1 MKQSLEERNQKIIA
15 AVLEKERRLCPGA
28 VDLIGISGSFARGDY
43 YDHSDLDL
51 LILIHDERGK
61 QLATAFIQEDL
72 QVGHDLYCTTWA
84 DLERLSA
91 YHNPHL
97 AKLMGSRIV
106 YAAAPNYEE
115 RLETLRDRVRK
126 IVTSAFTR
134 TDYEKAARELA
145 RARQQS
151 VLARDAGDLAVARK
165 SAGRCIYCLEN
176 ALMLLNKA
184 YFRLGVK
191 SCYQELMTLA
201 CRPVALDQLLEKVVA
216 ATSGQALQ
224 DNLATLVREV
234 EQVFRQVKEELPPAE
249 AEADKLPPAET
260 AAKPLPAARTGQQ
273 VSEAVNQETIAITGQ
288 PAATETGQSGG
299 KAVKQLAS
307 NRPAASVLTGTYEE
321 MFSNW
326 RNKMRLAATTANR
339 HLAFMSLISLDAMLE
354 ELRDEE
360 AAAGMRSADGAP
372 ITLPGSNCA
381 MEIYDPEDLAA
392 TAERFDAL
400 LEEYRRICLAA
411 GVELQVYPDV
421 DAFIRAYLGEKAR

>member
-72 QVGHDLYCTTWA
+72 QVGHDLYCTMWA
-84 DLERLSA
+84 DLERLAA

-106 YAAAPNYEE
+106 YAAAPSYEE

-126 IVTSAFTR
+126 IVTSAFAR

-184 YFRLGVK
+184 YFRRGVK
-191 SCYQELMTLA
+191 ACYEELMALA
-201 CRPVALDQLLEKVVA
+201 QRPAALDQLLEAVVA
-216 ATSGQALQ
+216 ATSWEALQ
-224 DNLATLVREV
+224 DSLSTLLAET
-234 EQVFRQVKEELPPAE
+234 EQVFCQIEDALPSVEAEEKPPA
-249 AEADKLPPAET
+249 
-260 AAKPLPAARTGQQ
+260 AAAGQQ
-273 VSEAVNQETIAITGQ
+273 GCEAVNHQETVATGQ
-288 PAATETGQSGG
+288 PAGG
-299 KAVKQLAS
+299 AVKQLATATDS
-307 NRPAASVLTGTYEE
+307 QSAVGNQPAGSVLTGTYEE

-326 RNKMRLAATTANR
+326 RNKMRLAATTGNR
-339 HLAFMSLISLDAMLE
+339 HLAFMSLISFDAMLE
-354 ELRDEE
+354 ELRGEE
-360 AAAGMRSADGAP
+360 AVADMRNTDGAP
-372 ITLPGSNCA
+372 LTLPGSEQA
-381 MEIYDPEDLAA
+381 LGIYDPKDLGA
-392 TAERFDAL
+392 TADHFDAL
-400 LEEYRRICLAA
+400 LEEYRRICTSA
-411 GVELQVYPDV
+411 GVRLQIYPDV
-421 DAFIRAYLGEKAR
+421 DAFISAYVGG